1 MTKTILTIEKLK
13 LNLSEKEIKRLWNK
27 WLSEPHMKGSR
38 TKSWFKDCLAD
49 THFMQKKYAE
59 EKTIQN
65 LGFDWKY
72 IDNKRAL
79 TFNNKV
85 VYIE

>member
-27 WLSEPHMKGSR
+27 WLSETKMR
-38 TKSWFKDCLAD
+38 TYFTRCISQSQHD
-49 THFMQKKYAE
+49 FMAKKYAE

-65 LGFDWKY
+65 MGFDWVL
-72 IDNKRAL
+72 IDNKGDRVL
-79 TFNNKV
+79 TFKNKV
-85 VYIE
+85 VYYE